1 MDCYFCNFYVRLPS
15 KWTRSC
21 EFCIVLYREILTSWK
36 LNRCLELAQYY
47 SSLGSIICW
56 KLDWWRNLNRVSLCI
71 LKPYKNFICWLIK
84 NEYCKG
90 KEPPG
95 GGSFLVYLSFCLTSG
110 VELGL
115 TSCEVEFA
123 IAEMA
128 CVSRNVRRTFHV
140 PFLLFQ
146 ILRTVKD
153 FPTFHFW
160 ARCLT
165 SGVELGLTGLTS
177 TSWYVRTT
185 RSESLAAYQSSVS
198 VLSVR
203 PRILVRKVFYFYSQ
217 ILIGCLGILGL
228 LRRRMVVVSHLFRHR
243 RC

>member
-1 MDCYFCNFYVRLPS
+1 MNTVKEKNRQVAVLFWCIYLFVSHPELNSKRQKRRPLRQISARLQAVPCVICLQWFVS
-15 KWTRSC
+15 KRLFSYP
-21 EFCIVLYREILTSWK
+21 V
-36 LNRCLELAQYY
+36 
-47 SSLGSIICW
+47 
-56 KLDWWRNLNRVSLCI
+56 
-71 LKPYKNFICWLIK
+71 
-84 NEYCKG
+84 
-90 KEPPG
+90 
-95 GGSFLVYLSFCLTSG
+95 
-110 VELGL
+110 VELGR
-115 TSCEVEFA
+115 EVEFA